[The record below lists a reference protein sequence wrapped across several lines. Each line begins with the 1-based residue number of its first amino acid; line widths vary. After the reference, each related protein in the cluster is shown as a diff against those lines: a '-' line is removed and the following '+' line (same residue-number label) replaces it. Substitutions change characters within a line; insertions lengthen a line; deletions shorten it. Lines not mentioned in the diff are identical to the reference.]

1 MIDVTGLRATFSI
14 CLSLAAQVPV
24 LTSAK
29 RVASNPQD
37 LGPRGAHVQV
47 QVALLSP
54 AGGKLSPGPRP
65 SPHLGRAWA
74 GLSTDQS
81 HPELQQD

>member
-14 CLSLAAQVPV
+14 CLSSAAQVPV

-29 RVASNPQD
+29 RVDPQD
-37 LGPRGAHVQV
+37 LEPQGAHVQV

-65 SPHLGRAWA
+65 SPHFGRAWA